1 MHEASSNI
9 AHDPSIKHLQ
19 SMVAWR
25 LGDVQ
30 GVGEPKIVHF
40 LLPYTSFDQ
49 LRNIFPASSHYYLE
63 FQLFQYEIC
72 TTQKTDNGQP
82 RERPLNRLK
91 GQPAEKMVTHCL
103 TSLFRL
109 LL

>member
-9 AHDPSIKHLQ
+9 AHDRSKKHLQ

-40 LLPYTSFDQ
+40 LLPCTSFGN
-49 LRNIFPASSHYYLE
+49 LRNKFKAPSH
-63 FQLFQYEIC
+63 
-72 TTQKTDNGQP
+72 
-82 RERPLNRLK
+82 
-91 GQPAEKMVTHCL
+91 
-103 TSLFRL
+103 
-109 LL
+109 